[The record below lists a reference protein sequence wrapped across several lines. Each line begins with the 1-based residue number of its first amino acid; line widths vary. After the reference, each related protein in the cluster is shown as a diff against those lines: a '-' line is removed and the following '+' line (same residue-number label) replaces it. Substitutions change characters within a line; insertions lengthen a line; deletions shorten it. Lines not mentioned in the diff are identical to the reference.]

1 MTISEMVDQDY
12 AKLRE
17 QVKRM
22 YPAHLTYKGY
32 FAEGFD
38 AGFNAGYA
46 KAMLKK
52 NSVTDDPHDRGY

>member
-1 MTISEMVDQDY
+1 MISEMVDVAY
-12 AKLRE
+12 EKLRE

-52 NSVTDDPHDRGY
+52 GSVTDDPHDRGVS